1 VFESTIAAAA
11 FGLSGGLSPGPL
23 LALVVAETLA
33 RGRRAGLA
41 VAAAPLLTD
50 GPIVAAAILLLG
62 RIESSQP
69 ALGIVTLAGGA
80 LLASYGIAGLRGSG
94 DAGVEEVTADT
105 RVWGSL
111 GKGVAVNL
119 LNPSPYLFWLTVGAP
134 MLLRAYDAG
143 WMTAAAFL
151 VVFYLG
157 LVGSKAVLA
166 VMVARS
172 RHVLRGRG
180 YLWANRGLAVVL
192 LFYAALFVR
201 DGVLRLMGS

>member
-33 RGRRAGLA
+33 QGRRAGLA

-50 GPIVAAAILLLG
+50 GPIIAAAVLLLG
-62 RIESSQP
+62 RIESSEP
-69 ALGIVTLAGGA
+69 ALGIINLAGGA
-80 LLASYGIAGLRGSG
+80 LLASYGIAGFRGSKG
-94 DAGVEEVTADT
+94 GLEEVAANP

-111 GKGVAVNL
+111 AKGVAVNL

-134 MLLRAYDAG
+134 MLLRAHGAG
-143 WMTAAAFL
+143 WVVSAGFL
-151 VVFYLG
+151 VAFYLG

-172 RHVLRGRG
+172 RSVLRGRG
-180 YLWANRGLAVVL
+180 YLLANRLLAAVL
-192 LFYAALFVR
+192 LLYAALFVR
-201 DGVLRLMGS
+201 DGVSRLIGS